1 MAIYRGPGGS
11 GDATGDAANEAQ
23 LAQEYAANAATSA
36 TNASN
41 SATAAAS
48 SASAAST
55 SESNAST
62 SASAASSSASAA
74 STSAT
79 NASNSATAAASSAS
93 AASTSAS
100 NAAASESA
108 AAASEAAAATSETNA
123 AASEA
128 AAATSETNAAASEA
142 AAATSETNAAAS
154 EAAAATSESNAA
166 TSETNAA
173 SSASAAST
181 SASNASTSAT
191 NAANSASAAA
201 TSESNAATSESNA
214 ATSESNAATS
224 ETNAANSASAAAT
237 SSSNASTSETNAAS
251 SASAAATSA
260 ANAAA
265 SYDSFDDRYLGTK
278 ASDPALDNDGNA
290 LVTGAL
296 YYNTTDGEMR
306 VYDGS
311 QWLAASAA
319 SQAILVVYSYTATAA
334 QTTFTGADDN
344 AVTLSYTQGS
354 IIVTLNGVVLEDG
367 TDYTATNG
375 TSVVLTTG
383 AALNDEVNIHAFTTF
398 DVANVYTQA
407 QSDARYLQLSGGTL
421 TGTLNATAL
430 NTSGAVVFNDAGAD
444 VDFRVEGDTDAN
456 LLFVDAGNDRV
467 GVGTNA
473 PGDKFQVAGNALFG
487 TGSSAVTIGGAT
499 ATAGGATDK
508 NLTLSAWSPT
518 SGVNEYGGNL
528 TLAAGR
534 PTGNGSGVLGSVI
547 IKVGKGGATSS
558 TAGSVVDAITADI
571 ETLTFKTGET
581 ERMRIDSSGNVGIG
595 VTSPAARLN
604 LASTGNGYR
613 ALFDDTTNDNTLG
626 VYSDATNIRHTS
638 LNNARSSYKSYGIQS
653 NGIIFSATNGSES
666 ARITSGGYFKASN
679 NGTYLDVNGAYHEFN
694 QSALAQ
700 AQLIN
705 ATNGSYNSAVL
716 EIRCARASSSDY
728 YLIVGRSSSGADNE
742 FYITGAG
749 NAYADGTWNNNG
761 ADYAEFF
768 ESVNGQA
775 LTLGATV
782 VLDGNKVREATD
794 QDPAT
799 SIIGVVR
806 PKEPSKASMVVGNTA
821 WNKWANKYLTDDFDR
836 YIMEDHDVVEW
847 EETITDEEG
856 NASTKQHS
864 YESHAIPEGVTV
876 PADATRK
883 THNEKGNK
891 FQHYKLNP
899 AWNPDSEYVNRENR
913 AEWNIIGLL
922 GQVKILK
929 GQPVGDRWIKMRD
942 VSETVEEWMIR

>member
-108 AAASEAAAATSETNA
+108 AAASEAAAGTSETNA

-237 SSSNASTSETNAAS
+237 SASNASTSETNAAA

-508 NLTLSAWSPT
+508 NLTLSAWSST

-534 PTGNGSGVLGSVI
+534 PIGNGSGVTGSVI
-547 IKVGKGGATSS
+547 IKVGKEGVDNS

-571 ETLTFKTGET
+571 ATLTFKTNET
-581 ERMRIDSSGNVGIG
+581 ERMRINSSGNVGIG
-595 VTSPAARLN
+595 TSSPATKFN
-604 LASTGNGYR
+604 VSDSSTNC
-613 ALFDDTTNDNTLG
+613 ALTVTN
-626 VYSDATNIRHTS
+626 
-638 LNNARSSYKSYGIQS
+638 SSSNFQVQS
-653 NGIIFSATNGSES
+653 NSNDGYVNLNGSGNIIFRNGTPSVTE
-666 ARITSGGYFKASN
+666 RMRLTSGGS
-679 NGTYLDVNGAYHEFN
+679 L
-694 QSALAQ
+694 
-700 AQLIN
+700 
-705 ATNGSYNSAVL
+705 
-716 EIRCARASSSDY
+716 
-728 YLIVGRSSSGADNE
+728 
-742 FYITGAG
+742 
-749 NAYADGTWNNNG
+749 
-761 ADYAEFF
+761 
-768 ESVNGQA
+768 
-775 LTLGATV
+775 
-782 VLDGNKVREATD
+782 
-794 QDPAT
+794 
-799 SIIGVVR
+799 
-806 PKEPSKASMVVGNTA
+806 VVGNTTDGIDSNGQKFRSDGQTFLVVTDA
-821 WNKWANKYLTDDFDR
+821 TPLTLNR
-836 YIMEDHDVVEW
+836 YTTDGTLIEFRQDNSVEGSISVSGGTVSYNPFLGSHSGALADWSKPEIKIGTVMDTIDELLEYKVVVIDVQ
-847 EETITDEEG
+847 EEVPAKEAVLDEEG
-856 NASTKQHS
+856 NEVEPAQEATTQTVQKRITYNGNGAVGSSATVEYEGEEYTGTIQHEREEPLSFNKHLKVKVNDTAASK
-864 YESHAIPEGVTV
+864 AVFGVFV
-876 PADATRK
+876 GWNNDKNNDGGVYNDMLVGAV
-883 THNEKGNK
+883 GN
-891 FQHYKLNP
+891 
-899 AWNPDSEYVNRENR
+899 YVIRM
-913 AEWNIIGLL
+913 AA
-922 GQVKILK
+922 GQEP
-929 GQPVGDRWIKMRD
+929 QVGDLVEADGNGCAVVQDDDIIRTKTIAKVTSTIKQVTYD
-942 VSETVEEWMIR
+942 DGSFLVTCVLYCG

>member
-108 AAASEAAAATSETNA
+108 AAASEAAAGTSETNA
-123 AASEA
+123 AASES

-237 SSSNASTSETNAAS
+237 SASNASTSETNAAA

-278 ASDPALDNDGNA
+278 ASDPTLDNDGNA

-430 NTSGAVVFNDAGAD
+430 NTSGQVVFNDAGAD
-444 VDFRVEGDTDAN
+444 VDFRVEGDTEAN
-456 LLFVDAGNDRV
+456 LLFVDASADAV
-467 GVGTNA
+467 GIGTSSPATKFNVSDSSTNCA
-473 PGDKFQVAGNALFG
+473 LTVTNSSSNFQVQSNSNDGY
-487 TGSSAVTIGGAT
+487 V
-499 ATAGGATDK
+499 
-508 NLTLSAWSPT
+508 NL
-518 SGVNEYGGNL
+518 
-528 TLAAGR
+528 
-534 PTGNGSGVLGSVI
+534 NGSGNIIFRNGTPSV
-547 IKVGKGGATSS
+547 
-558 TAGSVVDAITADI
+558 
-571 ETLTFKTGET
+571 T
-581 ERMRIDSSGNVGIG
+581 ERMRIDASGNVGIG
-595 VTSPAARLN
+595 TSSVAGKVQIDGVNTVFDTNCTGQVLVRSTTAYNATPRAGIVFGVKYNAGGSLTQGCSIQCFKENGTDGNFATGLLFSTQGNAAAPAERM
-604 LASTGNGYR
+604 
-613 ALFDDTTNDNTLG
+613 
-626 VYSDATNIRHTS
+626 
-638 LNNARSSYKSYGIQS
+638 
-653 NGIIFSATNGSES
+653 
-666 ARITSGGYFKASN
+666 RITSGGS
-679 NGTYLDVNGAYHEFN
+679 L
-694 QSALAQ
+694 
-700 AQLIN
+700 
-705 ATNGSYNSAVL
+705 
-716 EIRCARASSSDY
+716 
-728 YLIVGRSSSGADNE
+728 
-742 FYITGAG
+742 
-749 NAYADGTWNNNG
+749 
-761 ADYAEFF
+761 
-768 ESVNGQA
+768 
-775 LTLGATV
+775 
-782 VLDGNKVREATD
+782 
-794 QDPAT
+794 
-799 SIIGVVR
+799 
-806 PKEPSKASMVVGNTA
+806 VVGNTTDGIDSNGQKFRSDGQTFLVVTDA
-821 WNKWANKYLTDDFDR
+821 TPLTLNR
-836 YIMEDHDVVEW
+836 YTTDGTLIEFRQDNSVEGSISVSGGTVSYNPFLGSHSGALADWSKPEIKIGTVMDTIDELLEYKVVVIDVQ
-847 EETITDEEG
+847 EEVPAKEAVLDEEG
-856 NASTKQHS
+856 NEVEPAQEATTQTVQKRITYNGNGAVGSSATVEYEGEEYTGTIQHEREEPLSFNKHLKVKVNDTAASK
-864 YESHAIPEGVTV
+864 AVFGVFV
-876 PADATRK
+876 GWNNDKNNDGGVYNDMLVGAV
-883 THNEKGNK
+883 GN
-891 FQHYKLNP
+891 
-899 AWNPDSEYVNRENR
+899 YVIRM
-913 AEWNIIGLL
+913 AA
-922 GQVKILK
+922 GQEP
-929 GQPVGDRWIKMRD
+929 QVGDLVEADGNGCAVVQDDDIIRTKTIAKVTSTIKQVTYD
-942 VSETVEEWMIR
+942 DGSFLVTCVLYCG